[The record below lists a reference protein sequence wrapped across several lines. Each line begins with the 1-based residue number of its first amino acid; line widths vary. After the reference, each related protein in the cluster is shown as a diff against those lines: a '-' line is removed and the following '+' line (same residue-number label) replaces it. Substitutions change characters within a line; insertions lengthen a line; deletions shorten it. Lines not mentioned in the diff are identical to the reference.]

1 MVLRKLC
8 DSLAL
13 ILSHTRLP
21 ACRRSLGVAFQDL
34 QALMGM
40 AADMVKLAERF
51 RGVMS
56 QVSVRRM
63 KWCNVGV
70 DRVARPSAAV

>member
-1 MVLRKLC
+1 M
-8 DSLAL
+8 SF
-13 ILSHTRLP
+13 LP
-21 ACRRSLGVAFQDL
+21 NPQSQGPHLLACRRSLGVAFQDL

-56 QVSVRRM
+56 QVRHI
-63 KWCNVGV
+63 KWYDVGV
-70 DRVARPSAAV
+70 DRVARPSAVA